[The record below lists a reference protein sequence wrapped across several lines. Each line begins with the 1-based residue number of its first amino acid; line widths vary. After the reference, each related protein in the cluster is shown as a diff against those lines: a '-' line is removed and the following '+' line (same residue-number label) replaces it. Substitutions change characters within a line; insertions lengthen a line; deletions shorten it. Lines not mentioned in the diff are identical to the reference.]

1 MKISDGS
8 ETQPARLSSATP
20 PARSLPRR
28 LLHRFVPAGFH
39 DPVGLTKRLLK
50 SRDPAALFAMRLA
63 AAGPLCAPL
72 DFLLE
77 PFERRAYQSAPPRRL
92 PVILVCG
99 PPRSGTTLLL
109 QALIQNLPV
118 AYFDNLT
125 ALFPRSPITANRLFS
140 RVISRNPMGF
150 RSYYGRTDHLSG
162 SNDGLQLWDRWLGA
176 DRSRAPSELRPEQ
189 REAMVRFFNAFEA
202 WSGRPLVAKNN
213 NLNGSASLVAEV
225 LPNCYFL
232 CLTREPVF
240 LARSLLRA
248 RRDIHGREDLGY
260 GLTPADGASGDPAED
275 VCRQVLF
282 LERLGLKQQASIGP
296 ARFRLISYEGFCR
309 DPAATL
315 KLVAEQMLGL
325 PVPPGGFPNLPAGFE
340 PTNRKSDDQALLARL
355 EHTFDLLRAAAAAG
369 PLEPGP

>member
-1 MKISDGS
+1 MKISDAS
-8 ETQPARLSSATP
+8 ETRPASSSSATP
-20 PARSLPRR
+20 PARSLPRL

-39 DPVGLTKRLLK
+39 DPVGLTKRLIK

-72 DFLLE
+72 DILLE

-140 RVISRNPMGF
+140 RVISRSPMGF
-150 RSYYGRTDHLSG
+150 RSYYGRTDRLSG

-213 NLNGSASLVAEV
+213 NLNASASLVAEA
-225 LPNCYFL
+225 LPDSYFL
-232 CLTREPVF
+232 CLAREPVF

-248 RRDIHGREDLGY
+248 RKEIHGREDLGY
-260 GLTPADGASGDPAED
+260 GLTPVGSRGDPVED
-275 VCRQVLF
+275 VCHQVAF
-282 LERLGLKQQASIGP
+282 HSRLAREQQTRIGP
-296 ARFRLISYEGFCR
+296 ARFRLVSYEGFCR
-309 DPAATL
+309 DPGATL
-315 KLVAEQMLGL
+315 KFVTEQILHL
-325 PVPPGGFPNLPAGFE
+325 PVPSGGFPNLPVAFE
-340 PTNRKSDDQALLARL
+340 PANTPFGNDVLIARL
-355 EHTFDLLRAAAAAG
+355 EQTLGSLHDSSAANPTGAG
-369 PLEPGP
+369 L